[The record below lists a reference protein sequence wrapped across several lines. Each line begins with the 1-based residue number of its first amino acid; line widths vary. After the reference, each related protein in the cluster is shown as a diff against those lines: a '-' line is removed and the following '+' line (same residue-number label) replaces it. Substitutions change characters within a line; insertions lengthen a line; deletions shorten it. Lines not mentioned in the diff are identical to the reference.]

1 MVGRTWEAGR
11 RAWGLAASALILAL
25 GGAAVLAVP
34 YHHSLSTVRAYEA
47 APRTRGI
54 PAVVRELEDHSN
66 GHGGDYWLEVAGP
79 SSVSGRISLDDSG
92 PVLSRLRKGDRI
104 GVVVW
109 HGRRTDITFDGRVQ
123 QTVEAP
129 TMTPGLYLGV
139 GLSMLAGGVL
149 ALYTAV
155 WLRRRM
161 REPARRRA
169 TNGLPLTGKM
179 IAGACAVTVVS
190 GIATSDEH
198 ESDPLGFV
206 VTWLILALVGLA
218 VWAVRRRIRNRR
230 PG

>member
-1 MVGRTWEAGR
+1 MGRNWEAGR
-11 RAWGLAASALILAL
+11 RVWGLAALALLLVL

-34 YHHSLSTVRAYEA
+34 YRHSLSTARAYEA
-47 APRTRGI
+47 TSGTRGI
-54 PAVVRELEDHSN
+54 PAVVRKLEDHSN
-66 GHGGDYWLEVAGP
+66 GHGGSYWLEVAGP
-79 SSVSGRISLDDSG
+79 SSVSGTISLDDSG

-129 TMTPGLYLGV
+129 TMIPGLYLGA
-139 GLSMLAGGVL
+139 GLSMLVGGVL

-155 WLRRRM
+155 WLRRGTH
-161 REPARRRA
+161 EPARRHA
-169 TNGLPLTGKM
+169 ADGLPLTGKV

-190 GIATSDEH
+190 GIAVSGAH
-198 ESDPLGFV
+198 ESDPLEFV
-206 VTWLILALVGLA
+206 GIWLVLALISLA
-218 VWAVRRRIRNRR
+218 VWAVKHRIRNRR

>member
-11 RAWGLAASALILAL
+11 RAWGLAASALLLAL

-34 YHHSLSTVRAYEA
+34 YRHSLSTVRAYEA

-54 PAVVRELEDHSN
+54 PAVVRKLEDHSN

-129 TMTPGLYLGV
+129 TTNPGLYLGA

-149 ALYTAV
+149 ALYSAV
-155 WLRRRM
+155 WLRHGT

-169 TNGLPLTGKM
+169 ADGLPLTGKM

-190 GIATSDEH
+190 GIAASDEH

-206 VTWLILALVGLA
+206 VTWLILALVSLA
-218 VWAVRRRIRNRR
+218 VWAVKHRIRNRR